1 MSTAKPN
8 NHVEFKAAKVTARP
22 KDATA
27 QNTAF
32 SIVDLVN
39 LLPQSIM
46 RRVKVALAE
55 TIQSYIDSRTDFQVV
70 YADTPE
76 SAIKQGVKTL
86 KLNSKTPL
94 SALLANLTIDGL
106 KRVITQ
112 AQFNKEHWLV
122 SFGHRAN
129 QQAQAG
135 GLNGAT
141 LIDEDGVVLT
151 GRGKSET
158 DDVTRNC
165 KWAAGSLAL
174 FLGTYAEDHISPY
187 YAEIL
192 TDRYNK
198 KFEAK
203 PAALALPVEF
213 MWKAIQ
219 EVLRVYESTR
229 SRKAIWKANNLEV
242 VYMET
247 EYANLKP
254 EFHLSQIKEGVVLT
268 AEGFRKQKEIVE
280 ALGQFTDIEIDN
292 NIPDINLGDIDAIK
306 RLKVN
311 PSTIKVEADVTKL
324 QVFNADDVTVT
335 PYGRVFNSS
344 VTMLK
349 GRLKNRLFTKATKVD
364 MKSAYPTLLRKTA
377 FKGFQVKRTFT
388 QVGKD
393 YYFAGCETNLEG
405 KTVNELIDDYCK
417 DKRVIAALCGV
428 EYQLFK
434 DCTNAIFMG
443 ASIED
448 KNKSSVYMRIWEAT
462 DSAKEA
468 DRVWGAIVNYWGRV
482 SEAIHTH
489 AISYIKR
496 KTRVY
501 SADAPTQRAQFNYE
515 AVFENG
521 QPVAGFTGQK
531 MYFNGVSLITEDS
544 HIFQSPS
551 KLLVWYCQ
559 GKELDFIHHTIEGL
573 RAEGLK
579 IASYEYDGFRVE
591 GKVKK
596 GLIRSLTK
604 NREHVYD
611 ITYGDKL
618 C

>member
-1 MSTAKPN
+1 MSTAKPKN
-8 NHVEFKAAKVTARP
+8 LVEFKAAKVNARP

-27 QNTAF
+27 QNSAF

-46 RRVKVALAE
+46 QRVKVALAE

-94 SALLANLTIDGL
+94 SVLLANLTIDGL

-112 AQFNKEHWLV
+112 AQFDKEHWLV
-122 SFGHRAN
+122 SFGHKAN

-151 GRGKSET
+151 GRGQSPT
-158 DDVTRNC
+158 DEVSRNC

-192 TDRYNK
+192 TERYNK

-247 EYANLKP
+247 EYANRKP
-254 EFHLSQIKEGVVLT
+254 EFHLSQVKEGVVLT
-268 AEGFRKQKEIVE
+268 AEGFRKQQELVE
-280 ALGQFTDIEIDN
+280 ALGQFTEIEIDN

-311 PSTIKVEADVTKL
+311 PLTVKVEADVTKL

-349 GRLKNRLFTKATKVD
+349 GRLKSHLFTKATKVD
-364 MKSAYPTLLRKTA
+364 MKSAYPKLLRKTA
-377 FKGFQVKRTFT
+377 FKGFQVKRTFK

-393 YYFAGCETNLEG
+393 YYFDSCELNLEG
-405 KTVNELIDDYCK
+405 KAVTELIDDYCE
-417 DKRVIAALCGV
+417 DKRAVAAWCGV

-448 KNKSSVYMRIWEAT
+448 KVKSTVYDRIWEAT
-462 DSAKEA
+462 ASAEEA
-468 DRVWGAIVNYWGRV
+468 DRVWEAIVRYWGRV
-482 SEAIHTH
+482 SKAIHTQ
-489 AISYIKR
+489 AIDYIKR

-501 SADAPTQRAQFNYE
+501 NMDASAQRCKFVQE
-515 AVFENG
+515 AVFEGG
-521 QPVAGFTGQK
+521 QPVVGFTGQR

-544 HIFQSPS
+544 HIFKSPS

-559 GKELDFIHHTIEGL
+559 GKELEFIHHTVKGL
-573 RAEGLK
+573 QAEGLK
-579 IASYEYDGFRVE
+579 IASYEFDGFRVE

-604 NREHVYD
+604 NREHEYD

-618 C
+618 

>member
-1 MSTAKPN
+1 MSTAKHN

-55 TIQSYIDSRTDFQVV
+55 TIQGYIDSRTDFQVV

-94 SALLANLTIDGL
+94 SVLLANLTIDGL

-158 DDVTRNC
+158 DEVSRNC

-192 TDRYNK
+192 TERYNK

-219 EVLRVYESTR
+219 EVLRVYESPR

-247 EYANLKP
+247 EYANRKP

-268 AEGFRKQKEIVE
+268 AEGFRKQQEIVE

-311 PSTIKVEADVTKL
+311 PLTVKVEADVTKL

-377 FKGFQVKRTFT
+377 FRAYQVKREFD
-388 QVGKD
+388 KH
-393 YYFAGCETNLEG
+393 GCFVRVSPNDSG
-405 KTVNELIDDYCK
+405 KTVTELIDDYCK

-462 DSAKEA
+462 DSVAEA
-468 DRVWGAIVNYWGRV
+468 DRVWEAIVSYWGRV
-482 SEAIHTH
+482 SKAIHTQ

-496 KTRVY
+496 KTRVWGV
-501 SADAPTQRAQFNYE
+501 DARDQRCAFNYN
-515 AVFENG
+515 AVFNGG

>member
-8 NHVEFKAAKVTARP
+8 NLVEFKAAKVTARP
-22 KDATA
+22 DDATA

-39 LLPQSIM
+39 MLPQSIM

-86 KLNSKTPL
+86 KLHSKIPL
-94 SALLANLTIDGL
+94 AVLLANLTIDGL
-106 KRVITQ
+106 KRVITK

-135 GLNGAT
+135 GLNGAI

-151 GRGKSET
+151 NHGQSKT

-187 YAEIL
+187 YADIL
-192 TDRYNK
+192 TERYNK

-219 EVLRVYESTR
+219 EVLRVYESPR

-247 EYANLKP
+247 EYANRKP
-254 EFHLSQIKEGVVLT
+254 EFHLSQVKEGVVLT
-268 AEGFRKQKEIVE
+268 AEGFKKQQELVA
-280 ALGQFTDIEIDN
+280 ALGQFTEIEIDN

-311 PSTIKVEADVTKL
+311 PLTVKVEADVTKL

-335 PYGRVFNSS
+335 AYGRVYNSS
-344 VTMLK
+344 VTLLK
-349 GRLKNRLFTKATKVD
+349 GRLKSHLFAKATKVD
-364 MKSAYPTLLRKTA
+364 MKSAYPMLLRKTA
-377 FKGFQVKRTFT
+377 FRAYQVKRKFDENG
-388 QVGKD
+388 QFVSVKD
-393 YYFAGCETNLEG
+393 NQRGR
-405 KTVNELIDDYCK
+405 TVTELIDDYLE

-448 KNKSSVYMRIWEAT
+448 KATSSVYTRIWEAT
-462 DSAKEA
+462 DSAEQA
-468 DRVWGAIVNYWGRV
+468 DKVWDSIVNYWGRV

-489 AISYIKR
+489 AIDYIKR
-496 KTRVY
+496 KTRVWGQ
-501 SADAPTQRAQFNYE
+501 DAPTQRAKFVHD
-515 AVFENG
+515 AVFNG
-521 QPVAGFTGQK
+521 GQVVTGFTGKK
-531 MYFNGVSLITEDS
+531 MYFNGVSVITEDS
-544 HIFQSPS
+544 EIFNSHS

-591 GKVKK
+591 GKVQK

-604 NREHVYD
+604 NREHKYD

-618 C
+618 

>member
-1 MSTAKPN
+1 MSTARPN

-22 KDATA
+22 DDATA

-55 TIQSYIDSRTDFQVV
+55 TIQSYIDSRADFQVV

-94 SALLANLTIDGL
+94 AVLLANLTIDGL

-122 SFGHRAN
+122 SFGHKAN

-151 GRGKSET
+151 NHGQSKT

-187 YAEIL
+187 YADIL
-192 TDRYNK
+192 TERYNK

-219 EVLRVYESTR
+219 EVLRVYESPR

-247 EYANLKP
+247 EYANRKP
-254 EFHLSQIKEGVVLT
+254 EFRLSQVKEGVVLT

-311 PSTIKVEADVTKL
+311 PLTVKVEADVTKL

-335 PYGRVFNSS
+335 AYGRFFCSS
-344 VTMLK
+344 VTMLS
-349 GRLKNRLFTKATKVD
+349 GRLKSHIMPNTTKVD
-364 MKSAYPTLLRKTA
+364 MKSAYPMLLRKTA
-377 FKGFQVKRTFT
+377 FKGIQVKRTFIQT
-388 QVGKD
+388 GKD
-393 YYFAGCETNLEG
+393 YRFASVERNYEG
-405 KTVNELIDDYCK
+405 KTQAELIDGYLD
-417 DKRVIAALCGV
+417 DKKLTAARCGV

-434 DCTNAIFMG
+434 DCTNAVFMG
-443 ASIED
+443 ASLED
-448 KNKSSVYMRIWEAT
+448 KNKSSVFTKIWEAT
-462 DSAKEA
+462 ESAKEA
-468 DRVWGAIVNYWGRV
+468 DRVWDSIVNYWGRV
-482 SEAIHTH
+482 SKAIGSR
-489 AISYIKR
+489 AIDYIKR
-496 KTRVY
+496 KTRIY
-501 SADAPTQRAQFNYE
+501 NTSADTLRSRFLEEAIFN
-515 AVFENG
+515 NG
-521 QPVAGFTGQK
+521 QPVVGFTGRNV
-531 MYFNGVSLITEDS
+531 YYNGVSVITEDS
-544 HIFQSPS
+544 HIFKSHS

-559 GKELDFIHHTIEGL
+559 GKELDFIHHTIMGL
-573 RAEGLK
+573 KAEGLK
-579 IASYEYDGFRVE
+579 IASYEFDGFRVE

-604 NREHVYD
+604 NCEHKYD
-611 ITYGDKL
+611 IAYGGKV
-618 C
+618 